1 VASVEVRRNG
11 FGGKDADAG
20 RKAAVER
27 ALEIG
32 GRDGRSES
40 DRGDLPERMHSGIG
54 SAGTLRQD
62 ALADGAA
69 DGIGEQ
75 TLNGG

>member
-1 VASVEVRRNG
+1 
-11 FGGKDADAG
+11 
-20 RKAAVER
+20 
-27 ALEIG
+27 
-32 GRDGRSES
+32 
-40 DRGDLPERMHSGIG
+40 MHSGIG
-54 SAGTLRQD
+54 SARTLRQD